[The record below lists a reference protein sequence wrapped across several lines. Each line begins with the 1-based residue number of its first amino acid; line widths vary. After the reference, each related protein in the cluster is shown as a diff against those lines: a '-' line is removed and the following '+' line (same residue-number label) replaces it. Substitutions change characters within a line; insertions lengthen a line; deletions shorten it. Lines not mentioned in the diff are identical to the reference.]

1 MQLDRLKR
9 REFISLLGGAATWPT
24 AARGQQGERMRRI
37 GVLFPSLDDDDEY
50 QARLV
55 AFLQAL
61 RDLGWVEGRNMQ
73 LDVRRPKPTAGD
85 IRKHVAELV
94 AATPDVILTSGGTT
108 LPSLLQTTRTIP
120 IFASVVDPV
129 GAGFVRRLSRP
140 GGNAT
145 GFMQF
150 EYSLSGKWLE
160 LIKQSAPRTTHAVVI
175 RDPSTTSGI
184 GQFAVIQSVASSIGL
199 EVVPGDGRDAG
210 EISRAI
216 EDIAGAP
223 NGALIVTT
231 SAAANAHRDQII
243 ALAARHR
250 LFAIYPR
257 RAWVERGGLMSY
269 GPDIIAA
276 SRQAA
281 GYVDRILK
289 GEKPADL
296 PVQAPNKYELVI
308 NRRTLPARSQPCL
321 SDINGL
327 MRRRSRARA
336 QGNPHQCPSL
346 ELGGAF

>member
-1 MQLDRLKR
+1 MQFDQLKR
-9 REFISLLGGAATWPT
+9 REFVTLLGGAASWPF
-24 AARGQQGERMRRI
+24 AAGAQEGERVRRI
-37 GVLFPSLDDDDEY
+37 GVLLPSQEDVDQEY

-55 AFLQAL
+55 AFVRAL
-61 RDLGWVEGRNMQ
+61 RDLGWVEGRNVQ
-73 LDVRRPKPTAGD
+73 LDVRRPKPTAAD

-94 AATPDVILTSGGTT
+94 AAAPDVILTSGGTT
-108 LPSLLQTTRTIP
+108 LPPLLQTTRTIP
-120 IFASVVDPV
+120 IVFASVIDPV
-129 GAGFVRRLSRP
+129 GAGFVQRLSRP

-160 LIKQSAPRTTHAVVI
+160 LIKQSIPSTTHAAVI

-184 GQFAVIQSVASSIGL
+184 GQFAVIQSVASSIGV
-199 EVVPGDGRDAG
+199 EVVPVDGRDAD

-216 EDIAGAP
+216 EVVAGAP
-223 NGALIVTT
+223 NGGLIVTA

-250 LFAIYPR
+250 LFAVYPR
-257 RAWVERGGLMSY
+257 RSWVELGGLMSY
-269 GPDIIAA
+269 GVDVIAA

-296 PVQAPNKYELVI
+296 PVQAPNRYELVI
-308 NRRTLPARSQPCL
+308 NLKT
-321 SDINGL
+321 
-327 MRRRSRARA
+327 ARA
-336 QGNPHQCPSL
+336 LGL
-346 ELGGAF
+346 ELPPTLLARADQVIE